1 MVLAGLFQ
9 EELPSWRH
17 QQVSGFHE
25 GPFTFAPPESNPQR
39 VQEKQQQQQGV
50 FPYLGNLLSDLLML
64 HLAMGDY
71 LEGNEINLEKRTEEQ
86 LWHSLQGRRRRWKSE
101 TFWAEQCL
109 ASPPVSYIVWKSLIT
124 EQWETHPIGGWVE
137 GRMASRISSWRR
149 G

>member
-71 LEGNEINLEKRTEEQ
+71 LEVGEPED
-86 LWHSLQGRRRRWKSE
+86 
-101 TFWAEQCL
+101 
-109 ASPPVSYIVWKSLIT
+109 
-124 EQWETHPIGGWVE
+124 
-137 GRMASRISSWRR
+137 
-149 G
+149 